1 MVEPAFVF
9 DLETCLMKKGIKRPD
24 TIILSIAAIDLYT
37 KRCFNM
43 FLKPPQITTTEEL
56 REYLVEN
63 NARVDSSLQVLSNIN
78 YDIKNAVEIKE
89 ALLLFK
95 SFLIQKEDDNPY
107 LLAHNGKSFDF
118 KILLGNLSKNDIKLS
133 FTPIDTYRD
142 MCQKIYRFKSYNLGS
157 IYRNIIAKEK
167 KIKISWHNAYDDC
180 LALKAIVIEASKKK
194 ATQEI
199 VEYFNTLVPLIN
211 KMYGVKLQKTLTL
224 HTSEKKI
231 LTKAL
236 SNAEIHHGMIMNS
249 IIDLTLQ
256 KCKQQPQS

>member
-1 MVEPAFVF
+1 MVQPAFVF

-43 FLKPPQITTTEEL
+43 FLKPPKTTTTEEL
-56 REYLVEN
+56 HEYLVDN
-63 NARVDSSLQVLSNIN
+63 HARVDSSLQVLSNIN
-78 YDIKNAVEIKE
+78 YDINNAVEIRE

-95 SFLIQKEDDNPY
+95 SFLLQKENDMPY

-118 KILLGNLSKNDIKLS
+118 KILLGNLDKNDIKLS
-133 FTPIDTYRD
+133 FRPIDTYRD

-167 KIKISWHNAYDDC
+167 KVKISWHNAYDDC
-180 LALKAIVIEASKKK
+180 LALKAIVVEASKRK

-199 VEYFNTLVPLIN
+199 VEYFNTLVPLLN
-211 KMYGVKLQKTLTL
+211 KVYGVKLQKTYTL
-224 HTSEKKI
+224 HKVEEEV
-231 LTKAL
+231 LTNAL
-236 SNAEIHHGMIMNS
+236 TNAEIDHGIIMNT

-256 KCKQQPQS
+256 KCTPIKK